1 MLEVNE
7 KLYCY
12 DFYLNTFIN
21 LYNNNKLP
29 QSILFFG
36 KEGLGKKS
44 FITHLLVN
52 FLKRNNFNFKF
63 ESNISLLKY
72 LTSNQ
77 NSNVRFIY
85 NNDDNNFSVSIE
97 HIREILTYSIQSS
110 LDGNPKFIVICNP
123 EDLNLNVLN
132 SLLKIV
138 ESPPEQTYFL
148 LVSNNVNK
156 MINTLKSRCVK
167 FKISFN
173 VSENKFIINNLL
185 NDNNLSSSDNK
196 FFLNK
201 YDTPGQVI
209 KKLLFL
215 NKNNLEKKSILE
227 IIIYCLENFK
237 LKKNK
242 SYLKFALDFSNI
254 FFNQKLNSN
263 FSKYNYYYNLF
274 LSKYSDSTKFNTDF
288 TSVVNLLNKIY

>member
-63 ESNISLLKY
+63 ESNISVLKY

-85 NNDDNNFSVSIE
+85 NDDDNNFSVSIE

-196 FFLNK
+196 FFLSK

-263 FSKYNYYYNLF
+263 FSKFNNYYNLF